1 MNPQV
6 LAMTTVARD
15 GKVSI
20 RKAVKQHL
28 GSDALYVD
36 ARDEVLL
43 VGKPSATTQTMTM
56 HGTRIVLPSNVL
68 ETLELSSGVL
78 LAFVSRPNG
87 AVALKRMTV
96 EEHPGDFPQI
106 TDVETSRALVRI
118 AYTNPMPDVLLPQLQ
133 ALHADTHP
141 RYDVRSFLQGRKSF
155 PAWQARKLLDC
166 ADAGDD
172 TLRERLIEARL
183 SQQADDGS
191 WDGNVLLTAR
201 NLRELAALGLT
212 RDDVPIQRA
221 VAWLVTRPQSE
232 HNPGQWFAADDLV
245 EEQAQVVAS
254 RQAGK
259 GGRFRK
265 ILTSEK
271 KRVISGDDL
280 IQKPCGPRIMW
291 PNGLVIEA
299 LLKLGYENHERVQTA
314 LRTLTTREWC
324 ECGYQHGLSDWERK
338 EPFTEDLLPAF
349 EQACIAQY
357 RYGGFS
363 DLKWLTSSDAP
374 SRVAHTVKSDGDV
387 YELTVPD
394 HVQGCEFITTRSLSE
409 VQHPVARRFAEAHLW
424 RFAGLQRAGG
434 RFPNESY
441 GTGFSQIGILEAVA
455 RYDHPA
461 SQVILMR
468 ALPWLVDTQNVD
480 GSWGKG
486 SRKDVDTLAAIRV
499 LSTMP
504 VSLL

>member
-1 MNPQV
+1 MIPQV
-6 LAMTTVARD
+6 LAITTVARD
-15 GKVSI
+15 GKVSV

-28 GSDALYVD
+28 GSDLLYVD
-36 ARDEVLL
+36 VQDEIRL
-43 VGKPSATTQTMTM
+43 VGESSATTQTVTVR
-56 HGTRIVLPSNVL
+56 GTRIVLPSDVL
-68 ETLELSSGVL
+68 RILELSPGEL
-78 LAFVSRPNG
+78 LAFASRPDST
-87 AVALKRMTV
+87 VALKRMTV
-96 EEHPGDFPQI
+96 EEKPGDFPHVA
-106 TDVETSRALVRI
+106 DVETTHAMVRI

-133 ALHADTHP
+133 ARHADIHL
-141 RYDVRSFLQGRKSF
+141 RYDVRSFLQGRESF

-172 TLRERLIEARL
+172 ALRERFIEERL
-183 SQQADDGS
+183 AQQSDDGS

-201 NLRELAALGLT
+201 NLRELADLGLT
-212 RDDVPIQRA
+212 RDDAPIQRT
-221 VAWLVTRPQSE
+221 VEWLVARPQSE

-245 EEQAQVVAS
+245 EEQAQVVVS

-265 ILTSEK
+265 VLTSEK
-271 KRVISGDDL
+271 KRVISGDEL

-299 LLKLGYENHERVQTA
+299 LLKLGYEDHGRVQTA
-314 LRTLTTREWC
+314 LRTLTTNEWC
-324 ECGYQHGLSDWERK
+324 ECGYQHGLSDWRRK
-338 EPFTEDLLPAF
+338 EPLTEDQLPAF
-349 EQACIAQY
+349 EQACVAQY
-357 RYGGFS
+357 RHGGFD
-363 DLKWLTSSDAP
+363 DLKWLTGPDAP
-374 SRVAHTVKSDGDV
+374 SRVAHTAKLDGDV
-387 YELTVPD
+387 YALAMPN
-394 HVQGCEFITTRSLSE
+394 HVQGCEFITTRSLST

-441 GTGFSQIGILEAVA
+441 GTGFSLIGILEAVA

-461 SQVILMR
+461 SRVILMR
-468 ALPWLVDTQNVD
+468 ALPWIVEAQNAD

-486 SRKDVDTLAAIRV
+486 ARKDVETLAVIRV
-499 LSTMP
+499 LSSMP

>member
-1 MNPQV
+1 MDPQV
-6 LAMTTVARD
+6 LAITTVARD
-15 GKVSI
+15 GKVSV

-36 ARDEVLL
+36 VQDEIHL
-43 VGKPSATTQTMTM
+43 VGKPSATTQAVTMR
-56 HGTRIVLPSNVL
+56 GTRITLPSSVL
-68 ETLELSSGVL
+68 ETLDLSPGAL
-78 LAFVSRPNG
+78 LAFVSRPDS

-96 EEHPGDFPQI
+96 EEHPGDFPHV
-106 TDVETSRALVRI
+106 TDVETPHALVRI

-133 ALHADTHP
+133 ARHADIHLH
-141 RYDVRSFLQGRKSF
+141 YDVRSFLQGRESL
-155 PAWQARKLLDC
+155 PVWQARKLLDC

-172 TLRERLIEARL
+172 ALRERLIEARL
-183 SQQADDGS
+183 SAQADDGS

-212 RDDVPIQRA
+212 RDDAPIQRA
-221 VAWLVTRPQSE
+221 AAWLTARPQSE

-299 LLKLGYENHERVQTA
+299 LLKLGYEGHERVQTA
-314 LRTLTTREWC
+314 LRTLTTNEWC
-324 ECGYQHGLSDWERK
+324 ECGYQHGLSDWKRT
-338 EPFTEDLLPAF
+338 EPLTEDELPDF

-357 RYGGFS
+357 RYGGFR
-363 DLKWLTSSDAP
+363 DLKWLTGPDAP
-374 SRVAHTVKSDGDV
+374 SRVAHTVKPDGDV
-387 YELTVPD
+387 YDLTVPD
-394 HVQGCEFITTRSLSE
+394 HVQGCEFITTRSLSG

-434 RFPNESY
+434 TFPEESY
-441 GTGFSQIGILEAVA
+441 GSGFSQIGILEAVA
-455 RYDHPA
+455 RYDRPA
-461 SQVILMR
+461 SHVILMR
-468 ALPWLVDTQNVD
+468 ALPWIAEAQNAD
-480 GSWGKG
+480 GSWGKE
-486 SRKDVDTLAAIRV
+486 SRKDVETLAAIRA
-499 LSTMP
+499 
-504 VSLL
+504 LLRLDLL